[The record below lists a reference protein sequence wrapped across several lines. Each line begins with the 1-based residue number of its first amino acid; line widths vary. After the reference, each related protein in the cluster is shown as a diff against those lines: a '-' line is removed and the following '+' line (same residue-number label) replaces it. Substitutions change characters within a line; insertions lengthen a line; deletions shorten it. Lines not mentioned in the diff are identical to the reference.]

1 MWVVLVKIYL
11 IRLKNILRSRY
22 LFKILLVLSLVYIFL
37 FIKFDKKE
45 SVYTDLDNEFIGI
58 VTSYKYD
65 NERYTIYLKSA
76 EELIVYFDV
85 ITKLDIKYGDKLQ
98 VNGSISKPKNNTI
111 PNLFNYKKYLERKKI
126 YNIVYADSVKKIS
139 NNENIIYYIKNKLI
153 ERIDNIPKS
162 KMYIK
167 AFVLGLKDEIN
178 KDVLSSYSENGISHL
193 FAISGMH
200 ISLFSMVIF
209 FFIKKISYNNYYNYL
224 VVLTFLIFYMLIL
237 DSPISVVRTIVMFII
252 FAINKLFNLKISRVD
267 LMILVFIVI
276 SLFDPYVIYEI
287 SFQFSYVISFFLVV
301 FNKKINNSKNKKLY
315 MSFICFLVSF
325 PIVIY
330 NFYQVSLI
338 SILLNL
344 FMIPFVSIIIFPLSI
359 ITLIF
364 PFLDNL
370 LYIFIKILE
379 SISLFINKF
388 DIFKLQLSKPSL
400 ILVIIYYILIIFS
413 IYNRKYLVLFILTI
427 IIHKNYTYFDNNLNV
442 LYLDVNQGDS
452 TLITYKNNT
461 ILIDTGGSYFYDN
474 MSLSRT
480 IPYLKSIGRNKINY
494 LILTHGDYD
503 HMGESI
509 NLIEN
514 FKVEKVIFKCGEFN
528 DLEKELIKVLE
539 KKKIKYYS
547 CIKEL
552 NTDNSKLYFLQT
564 KEYEKENDNRNVI
577 YRELNGYKFMF
588 MGDSG
593 TEKEKDI
600 LDKYNICDID
610 VLKVGHHGSKTSSDK
625 KFIDEIK
632 PKYSIISV
640 GKNNR
645 YGHPNKEVLDTLNDS
660 KIYRTDQDGSI
671 IFKIRKD
678 KLQIEACSP

>member
-1 MWVVLVKIYL
+1 MKIYL
-11 IRLKNILRSRY
+11 IRLKNILRFRY

-224 VVLTFLIFYMLIL
+224 VVLTFLILYMLIL

-379 SISLFINKF
+379 SVSLFINEF
-388 DIFKLQLSKPSL
+388 DIFKLQLSKPNL
-400 ILVIIYYILIIFS
+400 ILVIIYYILIILS

-514 FKVEKVIFKCGEFN
+514 FKVEKVIFNCGEFN

-564 KEYEKENDNRNVI
+564 KEYDNENDNSNVI
-577 YRELNGYKFMF
+577 YIELDGYKFML

-593 TEKEKDI
+593 IEKEKDI

-645 YGHPNKEVLDTLNDS
+645 YGHPNKEVLDTLIDS

-671 IFKIRKD
+671 MFKIRKD

>member
-1 MWVVLVKIYL
+1 MKIYL

-45 SVYTDLDNEFIGI
+45 SIYTDLDNEFIGI

-514 FKVEKVIFKCGEFN
+514 FKVEKVIFNCGEFN

-564 KEYEKENDNRNVI
+564 KEYDNENDNSNVI
-577 YRELNGYKFMF
+577 YIELDGYKFML

-593 TEKEKDI
+593 IEKEKDI

-645 YGHPNKEVLDTLNDS
+645 YGHPNKEVLDTLIDS

-671 IFKIRKD
+671 MFKIRKD

>member
-1 MWVVLVKIYL
+1 MKIYL

-514 FKVEKVIFKCGEFN
+514 FKVEKVIFNCGEFN

-564 KEYEKENDNRNVI
+564 KEYDNENDNSNVI
-577 YRELNGYKFMF
+577 YIELDGYKFML

-593 TEKEKDI
+593 IEKEKDI

-645 YGHPNKEVLDTLNDS
+645 YGHPNKEVLDTLIDS

-671 IFKIRKD
+671 MFKIRKD

>member
-1 MWVVLVKIYL
+1 MKIYL

-514 FKVEKVIFKCGEFN
+514 FKVEKVIFNCGEFN

-564 KEYEKENDNRNVI
+564 KEYDNENDNSNVI
-577 YRELNGYKFMF
+577 YIELNGYKFMF

-600 LDKYNICDID
+600 LDKYNISDID

>member
-1 MWVVLVKIYL
+1 MKIYL
-11 IRLKNILRSRY
+11 IRLKNILRFRY

-224 VVLTFLIFYMLIL
+224 VVLTFLILYMLIL

-379 SISLFINKF
+379 SVSLFINEF
-388 DIFKLQLSKPSL
+388 DIFKLQLSKPNL
-400 ILVIIYYILIIFS
+400 ILVIIYYILIILS

-514 FKVEKVIFKCGEFN
+514 FKVEKVIFNCGEFN

-552 NTDNSKLYFLQT
+552 NIDNSKLYFLQT
-564 KEYEKENDNRNVI
+564 KEYDNENDNSNVI
-577 YRELNGYKFMF
+577 YIELDGYKFML

-593 TEKEKDI
+593 IEKEKDI

-671 IFKIRKD
+671 MFKIKKD
-678 KLQIEACSP
+678 KLQIETCSP

>member
-1 MWVVLVKIYL
+1 MKIYL
-11 IRLKNILRSRY
+11 IRLKNILRFRY

-224 VVLTFLIFYMLIL
+224 VVLTFLILYMLIL

-379 SISLFINKF
+379 SVSLFINEF
-388 DIFKLQLSKPSL
+388 DIFKLQLSKPNL
-400 ILVIIYYILIIFS
+400 ILVIIYYILIILS

-514 FKVEKVIFKCGEFN
+514 FKVEKVIFNCGEFN

-564 KEYEKENDNRNVI
+564 KEYDNENDNSNVI
-577 YRELNGYKFMF
+577 YIELDGYKFML

-593 TEKEKDI
+593 IEKEKDI

-671 IFKIRKD
+671 MFKIKKD
-678 KLQIEACSP
+678 KLQIETCSP

>member
-1 MWVVLVKIYL
+1 MKIYL

-45 SVYTDLDNEFIGI
+45 SIYTDLDNEFIGI

-514 FKVEKVIFKCGEFN
+514 FKVEKVIFNCGEFN

-552 NTDNSKLYFLQT
+552 NIDNSKLYFLQT
-564 KEYEKENDNRNVI
+564 KEYDNENDNSNVI
-577 YRELNGYKFMF
+577 YIELDGYKFML

-593 TEKEKDI
+593 IEKEKDI

-645 YGHPNKEVLDTLNDS
+645 YGHPNKEVLDTLIDS

-671 IFKIRKD
+671 MFKIRKD